1 MEASRS
7 GALAVPG
14 SAPELGF
21 RVQDA
26 GPLEHAAAPALR
38 FALRIESG
46 GEAIRS
52 IMLDVQVQIAARQRS
67 YDPIT
72 EERLFALFGEPE
84 RWGSTL
90 RTLLWTR
97 TTLIVPPF
105 EGSTL
110 VDLVVPCTYDFGVTG
125 STYLDAVRDGE
136 IPLELL
142 FSGTFFYGGH
152 DGRLQTGRIGWDQE
166 AHYGLPARVW
176 HETMERYF
184 PNSAWL
190 RLQKDTFD
198 RLHAYRTARAI
209 TSWEAAIDAL
219 LLSQEQA

>member
-14 SAPELGF
+14 SVPELGF
-21 RVQDA
+21 RVLDA

-38 FALRIESG
+38 FGLQIDSG
-46 GEAIRS
+46 EAAIRS

-72 EERLFALFGEPE
+72 EERLYSLFGEPE

-90 RTLLWTR
+90 RTVLWTR
-97 TTLIVPPF
+97 TTLIVPAF
-105 EGSTL
+105 EASTL
-110 VDLVVPCTYDFGVTG
+110 VDLVVPCTYDFSVSG

-142 FSGTFFYGGH
+142 FSGTLFYAGL

-198 RLHAYRTARAI
+198 RLHAYRTAGAI
-209 TSWEAAIDAL
+209 TSWEAAIEEL
-219 LLSQEQA
+219 LLAREQA